1 MKLLTQKKWKN
12 IQTLIDGVRERN
24 KNLRKENKQLL
35 QAVHLR
41 DEKIKVLRAQLTK
54 KSTDLLS
61 EQDKLALVRGVC
73 YAMDAEWT
81 SVEIAPEISDTGAPE
96 LDYIIAT
103 AKGQAPRALR
113 EEERLAMQFIQ
124 MIKEMK

>member
-1 MKLLTQKKWKN
+1 MRIITSKKLRN

-61 EQDKLALVRGVC
+61 EQDKLALVRGAC
-73 YAMDAEWT
+73 YAMDANWT
-81 SVEIAPEISDTGAPE
+81 SAQIPPEISDTGAPE

-103 AKGQAPRALR
+103 ATGQAPRALR